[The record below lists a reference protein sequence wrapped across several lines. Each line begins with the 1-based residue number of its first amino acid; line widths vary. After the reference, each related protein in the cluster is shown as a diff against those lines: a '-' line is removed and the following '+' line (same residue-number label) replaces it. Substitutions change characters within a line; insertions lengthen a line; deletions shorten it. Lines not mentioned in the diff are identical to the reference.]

1 MGKYE
6 FIKVSVPFF
15 AVSAILLK
23 RKGYEV
29 VGVFMK
35 NWDTVDEFGH
45 CQADKEAEEAEDIC
59 KQLDIP
65 FHMVRMSIME
75 CYTTHLEGQ

>member
-1 MGKYE
+1 MKI
-6 FIKVSVPFF
+6 FI

-29 VGVFMK
+29 IGVFMK
-35 NWDTVDEFGH
+35 NWDTTDEFGY
-45 CQADKEAEEAEDIC
+45 CQSDKDAEEAEGIC

-65 FHMVRMSIME
+65 FHVVKF
-75 CYTTHLEGQ
+75 

>member
-1 MGKYE
+1 M
-6 FIKVSVPFF
+6 
-15 AVSAILLK
+15 SAILLK

-35 NWDTVDEFGH
+35 NWDTVDELGH
-45 CQADKEAEEAEDIC
+45 CQADKDAEEAESIC

-65 FHMVRMSIME
+65 FHSVGMFLWNI
-75 CYTTHLEGQ
+75 QDP